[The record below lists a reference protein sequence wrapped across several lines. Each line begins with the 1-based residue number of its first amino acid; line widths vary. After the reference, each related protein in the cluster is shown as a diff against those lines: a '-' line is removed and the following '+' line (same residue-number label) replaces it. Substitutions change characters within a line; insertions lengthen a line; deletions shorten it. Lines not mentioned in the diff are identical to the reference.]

1 MTVAVVNF
9 RTTAHGSFKYM
20 RGLRRGYWRLLIVHD
35 AAGPTAVHSHN
46 VVRVVSQGR
55 PGILGVT
62 EKSAY
67 YIEGD
72 RERLEQMAAEINE
85 VK

>member
-1 MTVAVVNF
+1 MTCAIVNF
-9 RTTAHGSFKYM
+9 RTLPNGSFKYM
-20 RGLRRGYWRLLIVHD
+20 RGLRRGYWRLLVVRD
-35 AAGPTAVHSHN
+35 ATGPTAVHSHN
-46 VVRVVSQGR
+46 VVRVVSEGR

-72 RERLEQMAAEINE
+72 RERFEYRAAELNK